1 METGTGMHILEIRAQ
16 EAKWLL
22 RFYFIFY
29 RYDNILNYFTII
41 FFFIIRL
48 RHQLIFN
55 INGLNYRSLI

>member
-29 RYDNILNYFTII
+29 RYDNILNCFTMI
-41 FFFIIRL
+41 FFSSS
-48 RHQLIFN
+48 
-55 INGLNYRSLI
+55 G

>member
-29 RYDNILNYFTII
+29 RYDNILNCFTMI
-41 FFFIIRL
+41 FFFHYQIKTPID
-48 RHQLIFN
+48 F
-55 INGLNYRSLI
+55 